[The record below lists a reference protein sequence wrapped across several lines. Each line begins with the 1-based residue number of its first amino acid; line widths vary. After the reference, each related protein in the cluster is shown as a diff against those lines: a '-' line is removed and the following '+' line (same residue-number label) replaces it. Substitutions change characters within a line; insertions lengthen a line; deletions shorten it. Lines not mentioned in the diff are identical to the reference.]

1 MSKMKSR
8 RKNIS
13 VIVAIFTLTLVG
25 YFAAINL
32 LPTFMLYSDDNTE
45 TYSGKVSAVYTERH
59 STGYKNRKYTMVY
72 IRLENGQTFHI
83 AASILRERNIDYE
96 EFKETVLNKTIEIKT
111 AKSNNEKL
119 VSTICEDHNLLTY
132 NDINKTQQSNRIGL
146 AIVCIIVFIFSALL
160 LILYPR
166 YH

>member
-8 RKNIS
+8 KNNIS
-13 VIVAIFTLTLVG
+13 IIVVIFTLTLVG
-25 YFAAINL
+25 YFFAINL

-45 TYSGKVSAVYTERH
+45 TYLGKVSAVYTERH

-72 IRLENGQTFHI
+72 IQVENGQTFHI
-83 AASILRERNIDYE
+83 GDLTLHKRNIDYE
-96 EFKETVLNKTIEIKT
+96 EFKETILNETVEIKF
-111 AKSNNEKL
+111 AKANSEKL
-119 VSTICEDHNLLTY
+119 VSIKHEEHSLLTY

-146 AIVCIIVFIFSALL
+146 ALVCIIACMFSALL

-166 YH
+166 YR